1 MADPP
6 AHSPERKDGA
16 PRGALVL
23 GASSPLGQA
32 ISLALARE
40 GYCVGVH
47 YYHQEEN
54 AQRLAKECEAAGGS
68 AVVLQGDLTIAD
80 DAARVFTRYLEK
92 APGLHALV
100 NNVGLARDDLLFYME
115 REQWTQVIDT
125 NLNVLY
131 ETCRLAIREM
141 IPQKEGRVINISSAS
156 GLLGV
161 AGQTH
166 YATAKAGIHGFTRA
180 FAREVGRFGI
190 TVNAVAPGAIESPAI
205 ADLSEKR
212 RERLLDGTCLR
223 RFGQPEELAAV
234 VSFLASPASSYVTGQ
249 VIAVDGGVTS

>member
-1 MADPP
+1 MAESGSCSQEEQPD
-6 AHSPERKDGA
+6 
-16 PRGALVL
+16 RGALVL
-23 GASSPLGQA
+23 GGSSPLGRA

-40 GYCVGVH
+40 GYYVGIH
-47 YYHQEEN
+47 YCHQEEN
-54 AQRLAKECEAAGGS
+54 AHRVAKECETTGGA
-68 AVVLQGDLTIAD
+68 AVVLQGDLTVPE
-80 DAARVFTRYLEK
+80 DAARVFAGFMEK
-92 APGLHALV
+92 APALHALI
-100 NNVGLARDDLLFYME
+100 NNVGLARDDLLFYMQ
-115 REQWTQVIDT
+115 REQWTRVIET

-131 ETCRLAIREM
+131 ETCRIAVREM

-205 ADLSEKR
+205 EEVSEKR
-212 RERLLDGTCLR
+212 RVRLRESTCLH
-223 RFGQPEELAAV
+223 RFGTPEELAAV
-234 VSFLASPASSYVTGQ
+234 VAFLTSPGASYITGQ
-249 VIAVDGGVTS
+249 VIAVDGGVTA